1 MLLPTREP
9 TINRPSK
16 VACHAL
22 LSRIHLQLGAVDSAL
37 AYADQVLRVQ
47 GDLLDYN
54 ELDDVAPYP
63 FPTNGLSNPE
73 VILFD
78 GSNMGSFFYKL
89 HVHTAHSENNE
100 DAHLPKR
107 FFSRPVT

>member
-63 FPTNGLSNPE
+63 FPANGLSNPE

-89 HVHTAHSENNE
+89 HVE
-100 DAHLPKR
+100 DRKSTRLNSSH
-107 FFSRPVT
+107 